1 MRPIA
6 IAVKGGALSG
16 LPDAEEIIIV
26 SPDDLRVMK
35 RLEVPIELSALEEVI
50 DELGAEVLI
59 ASSIAEEL
67 MERIEELGV
76 KVILM
81 KPMRLDELYEEL
93 FGD

>member
-6 IAVKGGALSG
+6 IAVKGGVLSG
-16 LPDAEEIIIV
+16 FSDAEEIIIV
-26 SPDDLRVMK
+26 SPDDLRIVK
-35 RLEVPIELSALEEVI
+35 RLGAPIELSALEEVI

-67 MERIEELGV
+67 VERIEELGV